1 MNQQRNKRRATRA
14 EKTAASALGAR
25 LTPNS
30 GAGTEKGDS
39 RVRSTFSIENGVI
52 TQHGEGMRIES
63 KCTEKETYSFNIAT
77 WDKIEK
83 AALRAGETPVLH
95 LRIGR
100 MRDDFVLIAEK
111 LAAALGCPRLDLS
124 AESPKSCS
132 LALSMF
138 VRTTGESGHPHVSIQ
153 VQGKGF
159 AMLRL
164 NDFAQRWQEVMA

>member
-63 KCTEKETYSFNIAT
+63 KCTEKEAYTFNIAT
-77 WDKIEK
+77 WDKIAL
-83 AALRAGETPVLH
+83 AALRAAETPVLH
-95 LRIGR
+95 IRIGR
-100 MRDDFVLIAEK
+100 MRDDFVLITES
-111 LAAALGCPRLDLS
+111 LASVLGCPRRELS
-124 AESPKSCS
+124 VVSAKSCS
-132 LALSMF
+132 LALTMF
-138 VRTTGESGHPHVSIQ
+138 VRATQESTHQHISIK
-153 VQGKGF
+153 VGDRGF